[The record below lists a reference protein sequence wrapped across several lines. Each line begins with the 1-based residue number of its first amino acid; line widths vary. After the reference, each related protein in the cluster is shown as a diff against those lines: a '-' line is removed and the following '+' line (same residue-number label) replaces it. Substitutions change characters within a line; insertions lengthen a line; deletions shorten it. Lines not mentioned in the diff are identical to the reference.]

1 MYNFRDLYCIT
12 ITIIQI
18 YNFSDLCANLCIAL
32 TIHNKHNKLT
42 LKNSVDVVEILMAC

>member
-32 TIHNKHNKLT
+32 TIHNKLT